1 MSEWGGMSIRG
12 LFFQW
17 SSTIQIQLS
26 VLVLYN
32 VDLVIIS
39 LNINLFSPWYSGVG
53 VKYNHSLTL
62 LIYISDTYSRVM
74 KLKLTNPKLKVLLA
88 IGGWSHP
95 AAPFTKV
102 VSSDSN
108 IDLFSHNAI
117 NFLRARGFDGLD
129 LDWEYPANRGSPQG
143 DKARFSRFVS
153 VSFISQSNL

>member
-1 MSEWGGMSIRG
+1 
-12 LFFQW
+12 
-17 SSTIQIQLS
+17 
-26 VLVLYN
+26 
-32 VDLVIIS
+32 
-39 LNINLFSPWYSGVG
+39 
-53 VKYNHSLTL
+53 
-62 LIYISDTYSRVM
+62 M

-88 IGGWSHP
+88 VGGWSHP
-95 AAPFTKV
+95 AQPFTKV